1 MDTKPTLKSVT
12 LKNLISFLILST
24 VIVLILLAI
33 NFRSISIKIVED
45 KALAISE
52 VVKAGLTAHMK
63 GGIMEH
69 RDYFLNEI
77 DSLTQVDNVT
87 IIRSDAINAQFGGGG
102 DFEKE
107 VDYIAKQAFE
117 SRQPIFLIE
126 DIQLKPY
133 MRAIVPFIASSKGKL
148 NCLECHQVAEGTVL
162 GALDLKMDLTEY
174 REITFKLLATIA
186 LIISTFIGL
195 IVANNFRTVQRY
207 IQEPLQ
213 QLIKQGE
220 EAYSSN
226 TPINVSNFE
235 CREFEEVAKEIN
247 SFTNDFFQNKRLI
260 EEKNEQLAELA
271 SEVEDAHKETVFT
284 MGVIEE
290 HRSQETRNHTIRV
303 TNYSQ
308 ILGQKAGLSESDID
322 LLMTAAPLHDIGKL
336 GIPDAILLKPGK
348 LTEQEYTVMKTHAS
362 IGRNMLRHSKG
373 GTLQAAS
380 IIAHQHHEHWDGS
393 GYPEGLSGEDIHIF
407 GRVIALVDVYDA
419 LTTSRVYKDA
429 WSQEDALAYI
439 QKESGRHFDPQLVKT
454 LLKCR
459 DELTSIKKRYRE

>member
-52 VVKAGLTAHMK
+52 VVKASITAHMK
-63 GGIMEH
+63 SNIMEH
-69 RDYFLNEI
+69 RDYFFKEI
-77 DSLTQVDNVT
+77 DSLTLVENIT
-87 IIRSDAINAQFGGGG
+87 IIRSNAINAQFGEGRS
-102 DFEKE
+102 FEKK
-107 VDYIAKQAFE
+107 VDYITKQAFE
-117 SRQPIFLIE
+117 SKQPVFLIE
-126 DIQLKPY
+126 DIRLKPY
-133 MRAIVPFIASSKGKL
+133 MRAIVPFIASSRGEL

-162 GALDLKMDLTEY
+162 GALDLKMDLSEY
-174 REITFKLLATIA
+174 RETTFKLLATIA
-186 LIISTFIGL
+186 LIVSTFIAL
-195 IVANNFRTVQRY
+195 IVTNNFRTIQRY

-213 QLIKQGE
+213 QLIKQGK
-220 EAYSSN
+220 EAYYSN
-226 TPINVSNFE
+226 TPINASNFE
-235 CREFEEVAKEIN
+235 CKEFEEVAREIN
-247 SFTNDFFQNKRLI
+247 HFTHDLLENKSII
-260 EEKNEQLAELA
+260 EKKNEQLAELA
-271 SEVEDAHKETVFT
+271 REVDSAHKETVFT

-348 LTEQEYTVMKTHAS
+348 LTEQEYMLMKTHAS
-362 IGRNMLRHSKG
+362 IGHNMLCHSKG
-373 GTLQAAS
+373 GTLQAAAT
-380 IIAHQHHEHWDGS
+380 IAHQHHERWDGS
-393 GYPEGLSGEDIHIF
+393 GYPEGLAGENIHIF
-407 GRVIALVDVYDA
+407 GRIIALVDVYDA
-419 LTTSRVYKDA
+419 LTTKRVYKDA

-439 QKESGRHFDPQLVKT
+439 KKESGGHFDPQLVEA
-454 LLKCR
+454 LLKCS
-459 DELTSIKKRYRE
+459 DELSAIKKRYNE